1 MSTKSTTPQPAAS
14 QAQLLLVTDE
24 TTSANHWKLDD
35 ETRQVGLK
43 GLAQARAVLEASRPA
58 ALDLAA

>member
-1 MSTKSTTPQPAAS
+1 MSTKSTTPTPAAS

-43 GLAQARAVLEASRPA
+43 GLAKARAVLEASRPA

>member
-1 MSTKSTTPQPAAS
+1 MRTKSTSPQSAAS
-14 QAQLLLVTDE
+14 QSQLLLVTDA
-24 TTSANHWKLDD
+24 TTPANHWKLDD

-58 ALDLAA
+58 VLDLAA